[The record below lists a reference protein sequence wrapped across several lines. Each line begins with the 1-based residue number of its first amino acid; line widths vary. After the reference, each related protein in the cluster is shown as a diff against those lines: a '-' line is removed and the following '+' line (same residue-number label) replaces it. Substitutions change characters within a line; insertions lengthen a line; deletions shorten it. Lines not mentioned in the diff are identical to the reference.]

1 MQQVNNRPTAAVISA
16 ADMRHFPTRA
26 KNARTRKSHALV
38 SLQHKWILHSK
49 LWVRVGVAL
58 VCALIFAVAFQ
69 ARGGIMNG
77 VTSVS
82 NVVSAGLATGGLRVS
97 EIDFSGQSIALEQQM
112 LTALNIDESTS
123 ILGFDVDAARL
134 KLLEIPVI
142 KDVTLRKVYPNKLVV
157 SVTEHAPVARWHDGD
172 AAYLIDAAGVPLG
185 LNSGAYSDLPLVI
198 GGGAADNALSM
209 IRALEGY
216 ESLQSGLIAI
226 SRIADRRWDLI
237 YDTGLRVQL
246 PEVGVRQALIALTE
260 YQNEHQ
266 LLDRDLSLIDLRVE
280 DSLVVRVTPREV
292 EDAN

>member
-1 MQQVNNRPTAAVISA
+1 MNNRPTAAVISA
-16 ADMRHFPTRA
+16 ADMRHFPARP

-38 SLQHKWILHSK
+38 SLHHKWILHSK
-49 LWVRVGVAL
+49 LWLRVGVAL
-58 VCALIFAVAFQ
+58 TCALVIAVAFQ

-77 VTSVS
+77 VASVS
-82 NVVSAGLATGGLRVS
+82 SAVSAGLATGGLRVN
-97 EIDFSGQSIALEQQM
+97 EIDFSGQTIALERQM

-123 ILGFDVDAARL
+123 ILGFDVDAARM

-216 ESLQSGLIAI
+216 ESLQTGLIAI

-280 DSLVVRVTPREV
+280 DSLVVRLTPREI